1 MQKPKNIKKPSK
13 GMAGKVADRGYEV
26 GKKEIKKTEGQKR
39 KESLKDEL
47 KSRREFKRYG
57 VPKMKTK
64 EAQTLETGK
73 EIDKSIVPTSQY
85 LEGRQIIKTDRKGN
99 VKKEKT
105 VAKNRPL
112 TKLDSAI
119 QRAIQAVSPNR
130 QVGQGKISVQS
141 DAPVKKIKDV
151 KTFRKNGKGR
161 MVNKTKY

>member
-1 MQKPKNIKKPSK
+1 MQKPKKIKRPSN
-13 GMAGKVADRGYEV
+13 GVAGEVANRGIQVARE
-26 GKKEIKKTEGQKR
+26 
-39 KESLKDEL
+39 
-47 KSRREFKRYG
+47 SRRDFNMERREGGDFKRYG
-57 VPKMKTK
+57 VPTMETK
-64 EAQTLETGK
+64 KAQTLETGK
-73 EIDKSIVPTSQY
+73 GIDKSIVPTSQY

-119 QRAIQAVSPNR
+119 QRVIQAVSPNR
-130 QVGQGKISVQS
+130 QVSQGKIAVQS

-161 MVNKTKY
+161 MVNKTKYQ